1 MPEILIIQLDITW
14 QDPMANI
21 AQARRMI
28 QAQSVEPGSLIL
40 LPEMYA
46 TGFCP
51 ADAKKFAEPVGGR
64 AQQFLAEKAARTAS
78 HVLGGVMSR
87 PRKSGGKAFNEAV
100 GFDPQ
105 CREIVRYRK
114 THLFP
119 LADEPKHLSA
129 GRKIVTFDWQGFTV
143 MPVICYDLRFP
154 ELFRAGLREGVN
166 FFVVLANWP
175 ASRAEHWTTL
185 LRARAIENQAFV
197 VGVNRCGRDPH
208 AEYAGQS
215 VVFDPRG
222 RVVAQADDKPSV
234 LRATIAISDV
244 EASRRDFPAWRQALK
259 R

>member
-1 MPEILIIQLDITW
+1 P
-14 QDPMANI
+14 
-21 AQARRMI
+21 
-28 QAQSVEPGSLIL
+28 
-40 LPEMYA
+40 
-46 TGFCP
+46 
-51 ADAKKFAEPVGGR
+51 
-64 AQQFLAEKAARTAS
+64 AQQFMAEKAARTSS
-78 HVLGGVMSR
+78 HVLGGAMCR
-87 PRKSGGKAFNEAV
+87 PKKKGSKAFNEAI
-100 GFDPQ
+100 GFDDQ

-129 GRKIVTFDWQGFTV
+129 GRKIVTFEWQGFTV

-154 ELFRAGLREGVN
+154 ELFRAGLREGAN
-166 FFVVLANWP
+166 LYVVLANWP

-222 RVVAQADDKPSV
+222 RVVAQAGDKPGV
-234 LRATIAISDV
+234 LRATVALSDV
-244 EASRRDFPAWRQALK
+244 AASRRDFPAWKQAMK